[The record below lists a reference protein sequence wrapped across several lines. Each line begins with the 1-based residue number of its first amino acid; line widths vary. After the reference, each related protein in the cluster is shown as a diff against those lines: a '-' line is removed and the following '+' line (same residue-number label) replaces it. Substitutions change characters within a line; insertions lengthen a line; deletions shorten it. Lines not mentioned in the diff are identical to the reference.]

1 MKICSKILVSD
12 WVSCQRGVC
21 KPKESV
27 LELYKNGDSVY
38 INIFYSSSNASRR
51 FKISANIERL
61 FTGHVKEGN
70 LTLRLKNPPK
80 DVMIQQAEPSD
91 LLRLIGI
98 WMLSDPARNCP
109 IGFLIANML
118 QAKNG
123 SQRRLC
129 ITRRE
134 DYPFSQGFSTFL
146 HEISAKNLRLRQF
159 DARLLKLFNL
169 RSLDLSANYVEKVPQ
184 GIQDLNLVQLCL
196 SNNHI
201 TNWPCI
207 TESSPLTKTLE
218 LIDLSHNKLV
228 WLPDDFWLLAN
239 LKSVNLSNNRLR
251 GVPAAYLHK
260 LQRLCKVI
268 LNDNQLDSLPLVL
281 TAHRLTQ
288 LSVYNNSFLP
298 HGMTVKSSGVAPTL
312 LNCASSNLLRSNWY
326 PCLENCLPW
335 NLRVRLAVLRICL
348 RCRLKCGVEPYR
360 VLVPYNSWLNMSC
373 DRENPPSI
381 LTYLCSEKCLAIF
394 RSNTW
399 KYTLD

>member
-98 WMLSDPARNCP
+98 LDVIRSGKELPNRFFDCKYASSQVR
-109 IGFLIANML
+109 
-118 QAKNG
+118 NG

-146 HEISAKNLRLRQF
+146 HEISAKNLRL
-159 DARLLKLFNL
+159 
-169 RSLDLSANYVEKVPQ
+169 
-184 GIQDLNLVQLCL
+184 
-196 SNNHI
+196 H
-201 TNWPCI
+201 
-207 TESSPLTKTLE
+207 
-218 LIDLSHNKLV
+218 
-228 WLPDDFWLLAN
+228 
-239 LKSVNLSNNRLR
+239 NRLR

-298 HGMTVKSSGVAPTL
+298 HDMTVKSSGVAPTL